1 MTAPAPE
8 TEPTPPP
15 GRRERKKQA
24 TREALL
30 DAAFRLFASK
40 GYEATTVEEIAEAVD
55 VSTRT
60 FFRYFA
66 SKEDVALTSQEE
78 QFYAVLDAFRRRP
91 PEESALTAMRH
102 AGTLLIEALEVDGLA
117 DERMSRFDCLM
128 RLTEESPALRAGS
141 MERTRRKNDEMT
153 RAIAERM
160 GADPERDLRPR
171 MFAAMAS
178 TAFMVAA
185 DAYRMG
191 VCGFGSFSEAVD
203 AAFEVL
209 EKGFAE
215 Y

>member
-30 DAAFRLFASK
+30 DAAFRLFSEK
-40 GYEATTVEEIAEAVD
+40 GYEATTVEEIADAVD
-55 VSTRT
+55 VSART

-66 SKEDVALTSQEE
+66 SKEDVALTSQEA
-78 QFYAVLDAFRRRP
+78 QFHAMLDAFASRP
-91 PEESALTAMRH
+91 PEESVLTALRE
-102 AGTLLIEALEVDGLA
+102 AGALLIQAMDA
-117 DERMSRFDCLM
+117 ADATDERLTRFDCLM

-141 MERTRRKNDEMT
+141 MELTRRKNDEMT
-153 RAIAERM
+153 RVIAARM
-160 GADPERDLRPR
+160 GTDPETDLRPR

-185 DAYRMG
+185 DAYRTG
-191 VCGFGSFSEAVD
+191 LGGFTSFAEVVD

-209 EKGFAE
+209 EKGFKD

>member
-8 TEPTPPP
+8 SHPTPSA

-30 DAAFRLFASK
+30 DAAFRLFAEK
-40 GYEATTVEEIAEAVD
+40 GYEATTVEEIADAVD
-55 VSTRT
+55 VSART

-78 QFYAVLDAFRRRP
+78 QFYAMLDAFRSRP
-91 PEESALTAMRH
+91 PEEPVLVAMRQ
-102 AGTLLIEALEVDGLA
+102 AGTLLIEALEAEDGN
-117 DERMSRFDCLM
+117 DERMGRFDCLM
-128 RLTEESPALRAGS
+128 RLTEESPGLRAGS
-141 MERTRRKNDEMT
+141 MERTRRKNSEMT
-153 RAIAERM
+153 RAIADRM
-160 GADPERDLRPR
+160 GADAETDLRPR

-178 TAFMVAA
+178 TAFMVASE
-185 DAYRMG
+185 AYRMG
-191 VCGFGSFSEAVD
+191 IGGFGSFTEVMD

-209 EKGFAE
+209 EKGFQD

>member
-8 TEPTPPP
+8 TDPTPPP

-30 DAAFRLFASK
+30 DAAFRLFSEK
-40 GYEATTVEEIAEAVD
+40 GYEATTVEEIADAVD
-55 VSTRT
+55 VSART

-66 SKEDVALTSQEE
+66 SKEDVALTSQEA
-78 QFYAVLDAFRRRP
+78 QFYAMLDAFAARP
-91 PEESALTAMRH
+91 PEESVLTALRA
-102 AGTLLIEALEVDGLA
+102 AGALLTEALDAEGA
-117 DERMSRFDCLM
+117 TDERMSRFDCLM
-128 RLTEESPALRAGS
+128 RLTEESPGLRASS

-153 RAIAERM
+153 RAIAVRM
-160 GADPERDLRPR
+160 GADPETDLRPR

-185 DAYRMG
+185 DAYRTG
-191 VCGFGSFSEAVD
+191 LGGFGSFAEVVD

-209 EKGFAE
+209 EKGFKD

>member
-30 DAAFRLFASK
+30 DAAFRLFAEQ
-40 GYEATTVEEIAEAVD
+40 GFEATTVEQIAEAVD
-55 VSTRT
+55 VSART

-78 QFYAVLDAFRRRP
+78 QFYAMLDEFRRRP
-91 PEESALTAMRH
+91 ADESVLSAMRH
-102 AGTLLIEALEVDGLA
+102 SGTRLIEAMEADGQA

-153 RAIAERM
+153 RAVAERM
-160 GADPERDLRPR
+160 GADPDRDLRPR

-191 VCGFGSFSEAVD
+191 IGGFDSFSEAVD
-203 AAFEVL
+203 AAFEIL
-209 EKGFAE
+209 EQGFSGC
-215 Y
+215 

>member
-8 TEPTPPP
+8 TVPTPPP

-30 DAAFRLFASK
+30 DAAFRLFGEK
-40 GYEATTVEEIAEAVD
+40 GYEATTVEEIADAVD
-55 VSTRT
+55 VSART

-66 SKEDVALTSQEE
+66 SKEDVALTTQEE
-78 QFYAVLDAFRRRP
+78 QFYAVLDAFARRP
-91 PEESALTAMRH
+91 PEESVLTAIRT
-102 AGTLLIEALEVDGLA
+102 AGTLLVEALEADGR
-117 DERMSRFDCLM
+117 DGRPMSRFDCLM

-153 RAIAERM
+153 RVIAVRM
-160 GADPERDLRPR
+160 GADPETDLRPR

-185 DAYRMG
+185 EAHRTGLGGFDSFADAL
-191 VCGFGSFSEAVD
+191 D

-209 EKGFAE
+209 ETGFRD